1 MDIEDLHTELDVHRT
16 EERNASV
23 KVRFRTRRQNPADAD
38 LDSVTT
44 MAIPEHY
51 RVFVQTWGCAHNT
64 SDSEYMAGLL
74 AQYGY
79 QVILGGSTNAKDSH
93 GPVDAQSNNSE
104 CECSSEPA
112 DDSCQKRE
120 DKGCCTMPESL
131 TADERAK
138 QEADIW
144 VLNSCTVKGPA
155 EDHFRNAVK
164 AGMRMGKRLVVAGCV
179 PQSHPAAD
187 YLKGVSIIG
196 VQQIDRV
203 VEVVEETLQ
212 GNTVRFLDKKWA
224 VSEDGDSHSA
234 RRRLGGARLDLPKI
248 RRNPLI
254 EILAVSTGC
263 LNACTYCKT
272 KHARG
277 VLASYPIE
285 ELLERAKQAFA
296 DGVKELW
303 LTSEDLGA
311 YGRDLDRTTSV
322 YSCPSMAVRFPQCLT
337 LADLLSGLVRL
348 IPEGCM
354 LRLGMTNPPYILE
367 QLREMA
373 DVLSHPRVY
382 AFLHVPVQSDCL
394 NCYWVGMTKWLEREF
409 TDRKVRGS
417 NSTPVFRLSL
427 SRPVQ
432 LGSVLAL
439 VQPLG
444 GMTVRHRMGATAER
458 LDRRSDAVLDCMKR
472 EYTVDEF
479 SHVVTY
485 LQDHIP
491 PPPLPPDATDDAV
504 NGSGTLTVATDIICG
519 FPNETEADFE
529 ETVKLV
535 ERFRFPVLYI
545 NQFFAR
551 PGTPAAS
558 MFRKATTAEVKKR
571 TRRLHDIFRAYKPY
585 EGRQGSL
592 VRVLVTETSHDGR
605 FWVGHTK
612 AYEQVLVPKIPEV
625 YGRIILVRITECD
638 KFFMRSDIVDPG
650 PLDSLVFQGPL
661 HTSPTL
667 STLEPLVKTTC
678 STAIAQPVVH
688 AVPPSSPKQ
697 ENTNWVLHLGVVLL
711 VTYIILKICEM
722 NGYFQRVFVT

>member
-23 KVRFRTRRQNPADAD
+23 KVRFRTRRHNLADMD
-38 LDSVTT
+38 SDSVTT

-79 QVILGGSTNAKDSH
+79 QVILGGSTNTKDSH
-93 GPVDAQSNNSE
+93 EPVGAQSNNSE
-104 CECSSEPA
+104 CECSSELA
-112 DDSCQKRE
+112 GDCCQKRE
-120 DKGCCTMPESL
+120 DKGCCTTPEFP

-179 PQSHPAAD
+179 PQSHPAAE

-212 GNTVRFLDKKWA
+212 GNTVRFLDKKCA

-382 AFLHVPVQSDCL
+382 AFLHVPVQS
-394 NCYWVGMTKWLEREF
+394 G
-409 TDRKVRGS
+409 
-417 NSTPVFRLSL
+417 
-427 SRPVQ
+427 
-432 LGSVLAL
+432 
-439 VQPLG
+439 
-444 GMTVRHRMGATAER
+444 
-458 LDRRSDAVLDCMKR
+458 SDAVLDCMKR

-558 MFRKATTAEVKKR
+558 MIRKATTAEVKKR
-571 TRRLHDIFRAYKPY
+571 TRRLHDTFRAYKPY

-650 PLDSLVFQGPL
+650 PLDSLVFPGPL

-667 STLEPLVKTTC
+667 STLEPLVRMPC
-678 STAIAQPVVH
+678 SSGIAKPVVH
-688 AVPPSSPKQ
+688 AVPPSSSKQ
-697 ENTNWVLHLGVVLL
+697 ENTNWVLHLGVALL
-711 VTYIILKICEM
+711 VTYIILKICET
-722 NGYFQRVFVT
+722 NGYFQRILVT